1 MTHGILMQVGGAVPT
16 SAIDMVRQASLV
28 TRIVLVFLL
37 VLSLVSWAIML
48 AKWIEF
54 HRVTKRGREFIYEFE
69 RTPSLDAA
77 AGLTRRAKS
86 NPFTR
91 VFTRAVNFFAEM
103 KPGALREASAV
114 DEDQRRTMS
123 ANQFQEARMNGRPD

>member
-48 AKWIEF
+48 ANLIEF
-54 HRVTKRGREFIYEFE
+54 HRVTNRGREFI
-69 RTPSLDAA
+69 
-77 AGLTRRAKS
+77 
-86 NPFTR
+86 
-91 VFTRAVNFFAEM
+91 
-103 KPGALREASAV
+103 
-114 DEDQRRTMS
+114 
-123 ANQFQEARMNGRPD
+123 